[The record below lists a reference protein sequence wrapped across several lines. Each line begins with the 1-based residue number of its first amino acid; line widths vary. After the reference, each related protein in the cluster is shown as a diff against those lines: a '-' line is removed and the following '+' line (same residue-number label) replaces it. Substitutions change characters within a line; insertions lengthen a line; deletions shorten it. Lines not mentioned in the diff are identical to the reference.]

1 MKRSGVLMHISSLPS
16 GYGCGSFG
24 IPAYKFIDLLA
35 ESGFSI
41 WQTLPFGWP
50 DEYGSPYKAISAFAG
65 NPYFIDL
72 PTLRHEG
79 LITDAEL
86 ASAAE
91 KNPYNCEFQ
100 RLQEERIP
108 LLFSASRR
116 VSIDERIKVEEF
128 IESHKH
134 LADFCIFMA
143 KKSANGN
150 AIWQSFD
157 ESVEIDPD
165 CLFMHKFIQY
175 KFYTQWMMIKSYA
188 ASRGISI
195 IGDLPIYPDLDS
207 SDVYAN
213 PDLFLLD
220 ENYRPTAVAGVPP
233 DYFSPDGQLWGNP
246 LYDFTAMKAD
256 GYKWWLDRLSWQ
268 LTLFDGVRIDHFR
281 AFSEF
286 FAVPA
291 DSMLPKDGHWQK
303 GPGLQFVRLLKKA
316 AGDRL
321 IIAEDLGDI
330 DEKVVSLLE
339 RSGLPGMRVFQ
350 FAFVS
355 DDSVH
360 KPHLYPENCVAY
372 SGTHDNN
379 TLLGYLWEASGG
391 EKSQICDYIGYPPD
405 RWQSACPEI
414 MKTLLRSPADR
425 VIFPIQDILG
435 YGSDTRM
442 NKPGTSSDNW
452 AFRVTEDQL
461 AAIDRSRFHYLNKM
475 FSRCK

>member
-79 LITDAEL
+79 LITDEEL
-86 ASAAE
+86 GSAIEKTPYLCEYKRLATERLPILLAAS
-91 KNPYNCEFQ
+91 KRVPSHD
-100 RLQEERIP
+100 RQEIN
-108 LLFSASRR
+108 
-116 VSIDERIKVEEF
+116 DF
-128 IESHKH
+128 IENNKR
-134 LADFCIFMA
+134 LDDFCNFMA
-143 KKSANGN
+143 KKDANGG
-150 AIWQSFD
+150 APWQKFD
-157 ESVEIDPD
+157 ENKEIDPER
-165 CLFMHKFIQY
+165 LFMHRFIQY
-175 KFYTQWMMIKSYA
+175 KFFSQWMMIKSYA
-188 ASRGISI
+188 KERGISI

-207 SDVYAN
+207 ADVYSE
-213 PDLFLLD
+213 PHLFKLD
-220 ENYRPTAVAGVPP
+220 SKMRPRSVAGVPP
-233 DYFSPDGQLWGNP
+233 DYFSPEGQLWGNP
-246 LYDFTAMKAD
+246 LYDWNAAREE
-256 GYKWWLDRLSWQ
+256 GYKWWLDRIKWQ

-281 AFSEF
+281 AFSEY
-286 FAVPA
+286 FAIPS
-291 DSMLPKDGHWQK
+291 DSKLPKKGKWHK
-303 GPGLQFVRLLKKA
+303 GPGLPFVKLLKKA
-316 AGDRL
+316 AGDKL

-350 FAFVS
+350 FAFTS
-355 DDSVH
+355 EDSVH

-379 TLLGYLWEASGG
+379 TLLGFVWEASDY
-391 EKSQICDYIGYPPD
+391 EKREICDYVGYPAD
-405 RWQSACPEI
+405 RWQSVCPEI

-435 YGSDTRM
+435 YGEDTRM
-442 NKPGTSSDNW
+442 NRPGTSEGNW

-461 AAIDRSRFHYLNKM
+461 RNIDRIRLKHLNRM
-475 FSRCK
+475 FGRTK